1 MYGGRGWGEGNHSPC
16 DQCCFTDEMEDAYA
30 DIFFSKNF
38 IFYCEIVYGVLIRF
52 CLQNPTLALRYN
64 DIDIKMTTCD
74 KILGIQVDEN
84 LIWNSQCQQS
94 ILIFIAVEQNKIIF
108 IH

>member
-1 MYGGRGWGEGNHSPC
+1 MGGGGGERGITVLVISVVSLMRWRMPMRT
-16 DQCCFTDEMEDAYA
+16 FF
-30 DIFFSKNF
+30 FFSKNF